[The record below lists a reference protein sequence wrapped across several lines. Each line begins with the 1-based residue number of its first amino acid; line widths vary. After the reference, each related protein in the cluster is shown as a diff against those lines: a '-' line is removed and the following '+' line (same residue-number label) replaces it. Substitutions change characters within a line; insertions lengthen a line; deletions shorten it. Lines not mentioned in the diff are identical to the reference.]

1 MFVPGSG
8 AVHPVLG
15 LVRQRAAVHRA
26 ALPPALVLPAL
37 AALALGGVV
46 ALPSAATAVPR
57 ADVRITEL
65 AYGGGITSADGD
77 GEYVEITNVGTSDVD
92 LGDWTYTVDAQ
103 VAPLTDLAVLAAG
116 ESALITDV
124 TPAELRAEWGLKD
137 SVKVVSNGGVTLNK
151 GPKTLAISDGDG
163 NRVDELTYASGFL
176 PGKGASAWVDAA
188 HLGAATDT
196 TGWTISSVD
205 DAEESWPSASGS
217 VGSPGASTFG
227 VQDAAAVRTGTDD
240 DGSTPPATDPHW
252 ADIVINEVTSDN
264 DGFTTSP
271 LPDLS
276 DGIEL
281 FNTGTHDVDVTGWKQ
296 IDSGA
301 AGAAAV
307 FSGGLYVDGV
317 LSTVIP
323 AGGYGVFQSTKG
335 LGSGG
340 DAVKVYTPDGTLVD
354 EVAYL
359 AGQAGEDEAV
369 NTDHTYRALARC
381 LDGEDTWLEVT
392 TATFGSSNDSACA
405 TGVPPLTGG
414 AGPEAACDTEDA
426 GSAPGTVP
434 AGAATWPGSATPV
447 AIDAVC
453 AWVTSESGQDL
464 SGLAFDPKDA
474 DVLYAV
480 KNKSHVWRLLRDGD
494 AWVPDTALGW
504 STGKDLRFPDGGGMP
519 DSEGVTVGPDGAVY
533 VTTERDNDAS
543 GVPLDSVLRFDPTTS
558 ATTLI
563 ATDQWLLT
571 DDLGFAPGDSA
582 DANLGFEGLAHVPDA
597 FLVREGFRT
606 DSGELYDP
614 AAYPG
619 AVGGGLFLGAVE
631 KTGHLRAYVLK
642 ADHTSVRVAD
652 IASGLA
658 GVMDASFD
666 ADLGALWAHCDNTCG
681 NATALLAIG
690 ADGRF
695 TVDRTYLRPAGLP
708 NYNLEGFAV
717 APASTAVDGQRQ
729 VLWAD
734 DGNRFGHSLWA
745 GTLPVDLGPVGGG
758 SDDEPGDGSGDEPGE
773 GSGGGSDDEPGHG
786 SGDGSDGEP
795 TTPVSRVTLHTSV
808 GAVHAGGRVTITA
821 GGLVPGAQYVLTL
834 HSTPVELGRAAAAA
848 DGTLSLAATI
858 PTSTPAGRHT
868 ITLTA
873 ASDPTTVLVSIP
885 FVVAAADPAS
895 DAGAGAG
902 RLATTGVDP
911 LPWAVGVAAL
921 LLAGT
926 TLLVLRRRGLGR
938 LS

>member
-57 ADVRITEL
+57 ADVRITEV
-65 AYGGGITSADGD
+65 AYGGGITGADGD

-116 ESALITDV
+116 ASALITDV
-124 TPAELRAEWGLKD
+124 TPAELRADWGLKD
-137 SVKVVSNGGVTLNK
+137 AVKVVSNGGVTLNK
-151 GPKTLAISDGDG
+151 GPKTLAITDGDG
-163 NRVDELTYASGFL
+163 NRVDELTYASGFF

-205 DAEESWPSASGS
+205 DAEESWTSASGS

-227 VQDAAAVRTGTDD
+227 VQDAAAVRTDTDD
-240 DGSTPPATDPHW
+240 DGGSTPPATDPHW

-271 LPDLS
+271 LPELS

-307 FSGGLYVDGV
+307 FSGGLYVDGA

-354 EVAYL
+354 EVTYL
-359 AGQAGEDEAV
+359 AGQAGADEAV
-369 NTDHTYRALARC
+369 NTDHAYRALARC

-434 AGAATWPGSATPV
+434 AGAVTWPGSATPV
-447 AIDAVC
+447 TIDAVC

-464 SGLAFDPKDA
+464 SGLAFDPTDA

-480 KNKSHVWRLLRDGD
+480 KNKSHVWRLVRDGG
-494 AWVPDTALGW
+494 AWVPDTADGW
-504 STGKDLRFPDGGGMP
+504 SAGKDLRFPDGGGMP
-519 DSEGVTVGPDGAVY
+519 DSEGLAVGPDGAIY
-533 VTTERDNDAS
+533 TTTERDNDAS
-543 GVPLDSVLRFDPTTS
+543 NVPLDSILRFDPTTPGS
-558 ATTLI
+558 TLT
-563 ATDQWLLT
+563 ATDQWVLT
-571 DDLGFAPGDSA
+571 DDLGFAPGDAA
-582 DANLGFEGLAHVPDA
+582 DANLGFEGLAYVPDA
-597 FLVREGFRT
+597 FLVRAGFRT
-606 DSGELYDP
+606 DAGELYDP
-614 AAYPG
+614 AAYSG

-652 IASGLA
+652 VASGLA

-681 NATALLAIG
+681 NATALLTIG

-695 TVDRTYLRPAGLP
+695 AVDRTYLRPAGLP

-745 GTLPVDLGPVGGG
+745 GTLPVDLGVDPGQAPGGDPGGVPGGVPDGESDG
-758 SDDEPGDGSGDEPGE
+758 SDDEPVGGPGDGSGEQPA
-773 GSGGGSDDEPGHG
+773 PTA
-786 SGDGSDGEP
+786 DG
-795 TTPVSRVTLHTSV
+795 VTLHTSV
-808 GAVHAGGRVTITA
+808 GSVAAGGRVTITA

-895 DAGAGAG
+895 DPGAG
-902 RLATTGVDP
+902 RLAATGADP
-911 LPWAVGVAAL
+911 LPRAVGVVVL

-926 TLLVLRRRGLGR
+926 ALLVLRRRGLGR
-938 LS
+938 VS